1 MNRRE
6 FVLSSAAATTAINTV
21 AAAPSKPPLC
31 IFSKHMAHLDWA
43 ALGAKAKE
51 MGFDAIDLTVRP
63 KGHVLPEKVAEDLP
77 RALGAIRKA
86 GCDVAMVTTDLKS
99 ADDPAAKPTF
109 ETMKK
114 LGLKLYK
121 VGYWRYKP
129 AGSVGQTVEQT
140 VEQCRALFKPLVD
153 LGNSYGVVA
162 GLHNHSGDHF
172 GCAMWDL
179 REVLK
184 GTTAAQAGYYFDP
197 GHATI
202 EGGAYGW
209 RASLDLAL
217 SRLKMSAIKDFYWDK
232 RDGKWRIAWC
242 PLGQGMVNWPEIFK
256 AYAKAGFTGPLSLHV
271 EYGKDSLD
279 DIARDLAF
287 MKAEVAKAYA

>member
-6 FVLSSAAATTAINTV
+6 FVLSTAAAATA
-21 AAAPSKPPLC
+21 AAAPARPPLC
-31 IFSKHMAHLDWA
+31 IFSKHMAHLDWT

-63 KGHVLPEKVAEDLP
+63 KGHVLPEKVTEDLP
-77 RALGAIRKA
+77 RALDAIRKA
-86 GCDVAMVTTDLKS
+86 GSDVAMITTDLKS
-99 ADDPAAKPTF
+99 AADPAAKPTF
-109 ETMKK
+109 AAMQK

-121 VGYWRYKP
+121 VGYWRYK
-129 AGSVGQTVEQT
+129 ATESVEQT
-140 VEQCRALFKPLVD
+140 VGQCRAQFKSLID
-153 LGNSYGVVA
+153 LGSSYGVVA

-179 REVLK
+179 RELLK
-184 GTTAAQAGYYFDP
+184 DAPPAQAGYYFDP

-209 RASLDLAL
+209 RTSLDLAL
-217 SRLKMSAIKDFYWDK
+217 SRLKMSAIKDFYWEK
-232 RDGKWRIAWC
+232 RDGKWRITWC

-256 AYAKAGFTGPLSLHV
+256 AYAKAGFNGPLSLHV

-279 DIARDLAF
+279 DIARDLAV